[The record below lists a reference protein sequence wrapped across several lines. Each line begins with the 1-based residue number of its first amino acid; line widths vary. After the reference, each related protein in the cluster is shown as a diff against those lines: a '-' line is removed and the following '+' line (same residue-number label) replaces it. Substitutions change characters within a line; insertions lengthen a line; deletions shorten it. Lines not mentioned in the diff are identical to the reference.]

1 VDARAKR
8 GHDGDGGVS
17 VTEKE
22 LVDFVYREARLL
34 DERRF
39 EEWLALFAEDG
50 HYWMPAEW
58 QQTDPVLQA
67 SLMYEDLL
75 LLRIRIERLA
85 GARTFS
91 QKPKSR
97 AQHLLQAPQVDEI
110 DPAANRYR
118 TYTPFHYAETR
129 GDNAA
134 FYAGWA
140 RHDLRVEDGALKIVL
155 KRVDLVNFDAA
166 FGNIQL
172 FM

>member
-1 VDARAKR
+1 MSA
-8 GHDGDGGVS
+8 
-17 VTEKE
+17 VTEKD
-22 LVDFVYREARLL
+22 LIDFVYREARLL
-34 DERRF
+34 DELRY
-39 EEWLALFAEDG
+39 EEWLALYAEDA

-58 QQTDPVLQA
+58 RQTDPRLQA
-67 SLMYEDLL
+67 SLMYEDML
-75 LLRIRIERLA
+75 LLRIRVERLS

-110 DPAANRYR
+110 NPEENRYR

-129 GDNAA
+129 GDEFNIH
-134 FYAGWA
+134 AGWA
-140 RHDLRVEDGALKIVL
+140 RHELRMEEGNLKIVL
-155 KRVDLVNFDAA
+155 KRVDLVNFDAP

>member
-1 VDARAKR
+1 MTSDTAEMTR
-8 GHDGDGGVS
+8 
-17 VTEKE
+17 VTEKD
-22 LVDFVYREARLL
+22 LIDFVTREARLL
-34 DERRF
+34 DDLRYDD
-39 EEWLALFAEDG
+39 WLALFAEDG
-50 HYWMPAEW
+50 FYWMPLEW
-58 QQTDPVLQA
+58 QQTDPKLQP
-67 SLMYEDLL
+67 SLMYEDRLL
-75 LLRIRIERLA
+75 LTVRVERLA

-97 AQHLLQAPQVDEI
+97 CQHLLQVPQVDEI
-110 DPAANRYR
+110 DEAGNVFK

-129 GDNAA
+129 GDECT

-140 RHDLRVEDGALKIVL
+140 RHTLRLEEGRLKIVL